1 MQYSSREF
9 KSGYTSGLLGEFLL
23 SQWPKSRRDLACWVK
38 GLGADGA
45 LEVRRTIHGR
55 MAILGTLMAPLAT
68 SSSPGAATQASAEN
82 YLWLDSQARLDA
94 QEEVSRRLREE
105 LPRTRCELK
114 QFKSLDEGRFKTSSQ
129 PSKHARVATGSEFL
143 PSSFFAWFQF
153 PGLGLFR
160 RSLRPIAMAVCC
172 ARVLL
177 LALIAR
183 AEDVDWSPRPTIY
196 DNAGQK
202 SLYAPDGP
210 VDLLKGSSCDLSPSS
225 SWQSMGQTWLVEYY
239 HSSCPHCWYFAP
251 VFRQLA
257 AAYQGSRSLR
267 VAACNCAAEENRN
280 ACDAM
285 QIYRYPSIQVFKA
298 SRDGSAVKLYD
309 VSHTDKEGHAKS
321 AVDILQ
327 WLEDHQLPAALHPTA
342 AQKGANFEAAKFLSP
357 GSPPGRPGWSWDWRP
372 DDERFVEARLGLIA
386 LLNSYNG
393 SPEAHAAAL
402 RMATFV
408 AKNCLQECDLYAQLV
423 HRLEGADSTAE
434 SVRAEVSRWSGLFA
448 RRKHIFCKDETCA
461 VWQLFHV
468 MAGSVAA
475 EALHGRLVP
484 QHVSTALQ
492 WNTPPTPA
500 EAMSFYREAVDHF
513 LFCDFCRDH
522 FLRAYDGCEFGRCEV
537 LSLEHDQAK
546 RLVLWLWRMHNAV
559 SLRVLREHPPH
570 GKAIDRRWPTY
581 RDCPGCWTPSV
592 VNGEVLDKENLDSAF
607 DLERVYGFLL
617 SSYVGRENVEKH
629 LPLQSKVLTDAD
641 AERGLL
647 GSTHLQIFQ
656 IASALLG
663 AVCFVLFTLRWS
675 VDRVGMVIFLRY
687 ASDPRIFDRTLR
699 VRCLDSLCGIGNDN
713 ARLCCSAGKCCSG
726 TAETLLG
733 VGVSNQ
739 QAKRQEETAM
749 LQKHILEAGFGQH
762 LDRADRELRRILW
775 QEAIHRH
782 QVAVLRIRGR
792 TFRHRDDHL
801 RRKRIRRAGSP
812 AVPYRRCSTRE
823 IASRLG

>member
-1 MQYSSREF
+1 
-9 KSGYTSGLLGEFLL
+9 
-23 SQWPKSRRDLACWVK
+23 
-38 GLGADGA
+38 
-45 LEVRRTIHGR
+45 
-55 MAILGTLMAPLAT
+55 
-68 SSSPGAATQASAEN
+68 
-82 YLWLDSQARLDA
+82 
-94 QEEVSRRLREE
+94 
-105 LPRTRCELK
+105 
-114 QFKSLDEGRFKTSSQ
+114 
-129 PSKHARVATGSEFL
+129 
-143 PSSFFAWFQF
+143 
-153 PGLGLFR
+153 
-160 RSLRPIAMAVCC
+160 MAVCC

-177 LALIAR
+177 LVLIAR
-183 AEDVDWSPRPTIY
+183 GEDVDWSPRPTIY

-210 VDLLKGSSCDLSPSS
+210 VHLLKASSCNLSPSS
-225 SWQSMGQTWLVEYY
+225 SWQSMGQAWLVEYY

-298 SRDGSAVKLYD
+298 GRDGSAVKLYD

-327 WLEDHQLPAALHPTA
+327 WLEDHQLPALHPMA
-342 AQKGANFEAAKFLSP
+342 AQKGANFEAAEFLSP

-372 DDERFVEARLGLIA
+372 DDERFVEARLGLMA

-408 AKNCLQECDLYAQLV
+408 AKSCLLECDLYAQLV
-423 HRLEGADSTAE
+423 HRLEGDDRTVE

-500 EAMSFYREAVDHF
+500 EAMSFFREAVDHF

-522 FLRAYDGCEFGRCEV
+522 FLRAYDGCEFGRCAV
-537 LSLEHDQAK
+537 LSSEHDQAK

-592 VNGEVLDKENLDSAF
+592 VNGEVLDEENLDSAF
-607 DLERVYGFLL
+607 DLDRVYGFLL

-656 IASALLG
+656 IASVLLG
-663 AVCFVLFTLRWS
+663 AISFVLFTLRW
-675 VDRVGMVIFLRY
+675 R
-687 ASDPRIFDRTLR
+687 
-699 VRCLDSLCGIGNDN
+699 
-713 ARLCCSAGKCCSG
+713 
-726 TAETLLG
+726 
-733 VGVSNQ
+733 
-739 QAKRQEETAM
+739 
-749 LQKHILEAGFGQH
+749 
-762 LDRADRELRRILW
+762 
-775 QEAIHRH
+775 
-782 QVAVLRIRGR
+782 
-792 TFRHRDDHL
+792 
-801 RRKRIRRAGSP
+801 
-812 AVPYRRCSTRE
+812 TRE
-823 IASRLG
+823 SSTEACE